1 MLRALGVSMDE
12 IETVVRTYVAASGT
26 DMTLAATFFEEPA
39 TVAGP
44 RRFLLIQTKEEV
56 VKFLEWSFETVQPL
70 GYAKSTCEH
79 LSIKMLNPVMALCS
93 VIYARR
99 ASDNT
104 ELQRSGVIY
113 VLRKGD
119 HGWKIRNVLATDLD
133 KML

>member
-1 MLRALGVSMDE
+1 VDE
-12 IETVVRTYVAASGT
+12 IEAVVRAYVAASGT
-26 DMTLAATFFEEPA
+26 DMTLAATFLEEPA

-44 RRFLLIQTKEEV
+44 KRFLLMQTKEDV
-56 VKFLEWSFETVQPL
+56 VKFLEWSFETVRPL

-99 ASDNT
+99 RSDDT
-104 ELQRSGVIY
+104 ELQRSGAIY
-113 VLRKGD
+113 ILRNGE

-133 KML
+133 KIIL